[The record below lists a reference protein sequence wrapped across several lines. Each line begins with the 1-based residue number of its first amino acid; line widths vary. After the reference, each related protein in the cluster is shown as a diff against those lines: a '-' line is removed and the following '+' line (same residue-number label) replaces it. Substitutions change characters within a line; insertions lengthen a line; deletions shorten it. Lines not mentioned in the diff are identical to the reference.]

1 MATAAAIGGSLLGAA
16 TSRNASRR
24 AARSQEQ
31 GQTAALESVE
41 RGTQEAR
48 ESAIPLFQ
56 SAQDNALQGFDAA
69 LALQGRTTPEQIRAF
84 QQGNQNA
91 QNTLLAG
98 APQFQ
103 NAILGGNVDL
113 SGLQQ
118 QQIQGPSADFFQ
130 QQLPEFTSI
139 NQALNPEPQQPTTGF
154 PGGGFGGIG
163 GFGGSGNFGGFQNN
177 QFPTGFQMPS
187 NLINPGFPQQPQQPT
202 TGVPG
207 GLLGGIF

>member
-1 MATAAAIGGSLLGAA
+1 MSKIKDTFFGGAE
-16 TSRNASRR
+16 RR
-24 AARSQEQ
+24 A
-31 GQTAALESVE
+31 GQMSAAGIE
-41 RGTQEAR
+41 RGQDILREAQERA
-48 ESAIPLFQ
+48 EGQAIPLFEA
-56 SAQDNALQGFDAA
+56 AQGNALAGSQGA
-69 LALQGRTTPEQIRAF
+69 LNIFGRVAPEQINAA
-84 QQGNQNA
+84 QGGNMTA
-91 QNTLLAG
+91 QETLLAG
-98 APQFQ
+98 LPQFQ

-113 SGLQQ
+113 SGLQAQ
-118 QQIQGPSADFFQ
+118 QQQAPSADFFQ

-139 NQALNPEPQQPTTGF
+139 NQALNPPPVTPPQFT
-154 PGGGFGGIG
+154 GGGCGGIG

>member
-1 MATAAAIGGSLLGAA
+1 MIGTAIAGSVVGAVS
-16 TSRNASRR
+16 SRNASRR
-24 AARSQEQ
+24 AARSQRE
-31 GQTAALESVE
+31 GQASAQAAID
-41 RGTQEAR
+41 RGTKEAR

-139 NQALNPEPQQPTTGF
+139 NQALNPTPVTPPQFT
-154 PGGGFGGIG
+154 GGGFGGIG

-202 TGVPG
+202 TGAPG